1 MSTIPASSVLA
12 TMMMTA
18 VPMISERTH
27 IMMAVTVA
35 MTGTVSGMTVAVATM
50 MTNMP
55 MFSMPPAGIVMS
67 MMLAAVAMV
76 AETGCHGMM
85 SLASAMPARHTMMPV
100 TATVPG
106 LPKSSVAVTV
116 VPMTMAPMPVETGH
130 HSARAPVT
138 APTVVA
144 QPWP

>member
-1 MSTIPASSVLA
+1 MPAMPVLSVAVSSMAVLMVPVMAMAVVTGLAKTVMPRASVSTIPASSVLA
-12 TMMMTA
+12 TMMMTG

-55 MFSMPPAGIVMS
+55 MFSMPPAGMVMS

-76 AETGCHGMM
+76 AE
-85 SLASAMPARHTMMPV
+85 LAAMA
-100 TATVPG
+100 
-106 LPKSSVAVTV
+106 
-116 VPMTMAPMPVETGH
+116 
-130 HSARAPVT
+130 
-138 APTVVA
+138 
-144 QPWP
+144 